1 MPGLTQRDW
10 QSALDS
16 QSAPNF
22 GALVLAFND
31 TIGRMRSEPDYSGTD
46 YISHHPISVLYVTQ
60 FLHLSVGGILPD
72 PAPDN
77 GCGYLSYSEAHS
89 ICLQKAGRS

>member
-10 QSALDS
+10 ENALDS

-22 GALVLAFND
+22 GALVTSFND

-46 YISHHPISVLYVTQ
+46 YISRHPISVLYVTQ
-60 FLHLSVGGILPD
+60 LLWLSVGGVLPN
-72 PAPDN
+72 PIE